1 MPWFKR
7 PDGDLVTDENPVR
20 RMIPYLMRGR
30 NEAAVYH
37 DEWVDL
43 SRTKPWLREYNRAHP
58 ENPVTMF
65 HLVLFAIAKGFYGR
79 IGMNRFVSG
88 GRIYQRKGVWLSF
101 AAKRQFEEKAALV
114 TVKMPFHA
122 DEPFADCVT
131 RIKEHI
137 GEGRSD
143 KVRTV
148 DKEMKLALSL
158 PHPLLRAA
166 LACLRWLD
174 RVNLMPASMIAS
186 DPMYT
191 SAFVANLGSVGIDRT
206 YHHLYEWGTASLFC
220 VIGPPKKVVT
230 VGPGDAPLVKE
241 MLELRWSF
249 DERIN
254 DGFYC
259 AAALRVCARIIEDPE
274 KHIGPPSAQPA
285 QEVAAG
291 TAAR

>member
-30 NEAAVYH
+30 NESAIYH

-43 SRTKPWLREYNRAHP
+43 SRTRPWLREYNRAHP
-58 ENPVTMF
+58 DNPATMF
-65 HLVLFAIAKGFYGR
+65 HLMLFGISRGFYGR
-79 IGMNRFVSG
+79 LGMNRFIAG

-101 AAKRQFEEKAALV
+101 AAKRQFEEKSALV
-114 TVKMPFHA
+114 TVKMPFYA
-122 DEPFADCVT
+122 DEPFGDCVK

-148 DKEMKLALSL
+148 DKEMKLALAM
-158 PHPLLRAA
+158 PGPILRVALAA
-166 LACLRWLD
+166 LRFLD
-174 RVNLMPASMIAS
+174 RLNLMPGSMIAT

-220 VIGPPKKVVT
+220 VIGPPKKVVA
-230 VGPGDAPLVKE
+230 VGPGDQPLVKE

-259 AAALRVCARIIEDPE
+259 AAALRVMARVVEDPE
-274 KHIGPPSAQPA
+274 KHIGAPA
-285 QEVAAG
+285 PRAAGEAAAAG
-291 TAAR
+291 TA